1 MHSDTHWHTD
11 RHAGNKVASENE
23 SWKWEQACSCE
34 VRSDRRGWRPMTVSF
49 RTSVPDCCVSAA
61 HIRCWA
67 GLRFFREGYK
77 CIYISSILLARKK
90 LLGANRFFLSPPPAQ
105 IQTLTF
111 SERDHHTSRLRRV
124 VKKKEERNSIPPVL
138 KVFPI
143 SFERSPTA
151 GPTG

>member
-77 CIYISSILLARKK
+77 CIYTSSILQLEKK
-90 LLGANRFFLSPPPAQ
+90 LLGANRFFLSPLALSAPLQ
-105 IQTLTF
+105 SKRLHLVR
-111 SERDHHTSRLRRV
+111 ERPSRARPELSCSSFPFQHHR
-124 VKKKEERNSIPPVL
+124 
-138 KVFPI
+138 
-143 SFERSPTA
+143 PTPLVSVA
-151 GPTG
+151 L